1 MGVTY
6 LISRT
11 VLCVLA
17 AVLLLLPLNK
27 NSGMRL
33 RRRLAALGAVA
44 AILTVFSLFP
54 PEVAFLSFSSPQ
66 EAFAYNNIGQIEL
79 TVTGEESALVAAHSG
94 DHDTIRIVAKT
105 GERWKAGIGLDTKT
119 VSHKVADG
127 VVITVY
133 RYRSTNEYYVSL
145 LNANG
150 GEMDIADTGGADLQH
165 TERDNAVLQE
175 RFYTYYFYARDLTAD
190 RTVSIGGKAVRL
202 WDDPE

>member
-1 MGVTY
+1 MSVTY
-6 LISRT
+6 LIGRA

-17 AVLLLLPLNK
+17 AVLLLLPLKK
-27 NSGMRL
+27 NTGIRL
-33 RRRLAALGAVA
+33 RRRLAALVA
-44 AILTVFSLFP
+44 AIAILTVSALFP

-66 EAFAYNNIGQIEL
+66 EAFAYNYIGQIEL
-79 TVTGEESALVAAHSG
+79 TVTGEESALIAARSG

-105 GERWKAGIGLDTKT
+105 GERWRAGIGTDIKT

-165 TERDNAVLQE
+165 TERANAALQE
-175 RFYTYYFYARDLTAD
+175 SFYTYYFYARDLTAD

-202 WDDPE
+202 WDDPA

>member
-6 LISRT
+6 LISRA
-11 VLCVLA
+11 VLCMLA
-17 AVLLLLPLNK
+17 AVLLLLPKK

-33 RRRLAALGAVA
+33 RRRLAAPGAVV

-54 PEVAFLSFSSPQ
+54 PEVAFLSFSSPP
-66 EAFAYNNIGQIEL
+66 EAFAYNNIGRVEL

-94 DHDTIRIVAKT
+94 DHDTIRIVAKN
-105 GERWKAGIGLDTKT
+105 GERWKAGIGWNTTT

-145 LNANG
+145 SNTNG
-150 GEMDIADTGGADLQH
+150 GALDITDIGGADLQH

-175 RFYTYYFYARDLTAD
+175 RFYTYYFYARDLTAG
-190 RTVSIGGKAVRL
+190 RTVSIDGKAVRL
-202 WDDPE
+202 WDDPA